1 MPGGDD
7 GLEEWPERPVGV
19 GVRGEDADV
28 GLEVVDAG
36 GDDVVERRAA
46 AGGRSHAVL
55 EAVKHLK
62 RGSGSRRVRFP
73 IKSLQ
78 VLSPQ

>member
-36 GDDVVERRAA
+36 GDDVEERRAA

-62 RGSGSRRVRFP
+62 
-73 IKSLQ
+73 
-78 VLSPQ
+78 